1 MAKLLFFGALQD
13 LMHGQHHD
21 MALAQP
27 LPLHMI
33 MAIIT
38 ENNRPLAQALE
49 DKRVRFARNGEFV
62 DSNAVIS
69 DGDEL
74 AFLPPVSG
82 G

>member
-1 MAKLLFFGALQD
+1 MATLLFFGALQD
-13 LMHGQHHD
+13 IMHGQQHD
-21 MALAQP
+21 MALSQP

-33 MAIIT
+33 LAIIT
-38 ENNRPLAQALE
+38 ENNRTLALALADE
-49 DKRVRFARNGEFV
+49 RVRFARNGEFV
-62 DSNAVIS
+62 DSNAMIA